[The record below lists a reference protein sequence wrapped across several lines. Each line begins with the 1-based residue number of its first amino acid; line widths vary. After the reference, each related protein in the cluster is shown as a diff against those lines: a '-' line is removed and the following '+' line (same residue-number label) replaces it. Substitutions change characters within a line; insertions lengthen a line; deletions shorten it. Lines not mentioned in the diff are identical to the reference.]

1 MNDLLVKNANSPM
14 EKAAK
19 VVELTEFIKA
29 AKVIVDEYKV
39 DLLKATQEMDVLTL
53 KTGSYTI
60 TRAKRITPKV
70 LDFKTLKDSLDKADI
85 PYEVEEAFT
94 PQMTVVFKNIVKEGK
109 KLEGLEALETEYI
122 MIRTPEKVEK
132 ELV

>member
-19 VVELTEFIKA
+19 IVELTQIIKQ
-29 AKVIVDEYKV
+29 AKEIVDEYKV

-60 TRAKRITPKV
+60 TRAKKITPRV
-70 LDFKTLKDSLDKADI
+70 MDFKTLKASLDQADI

-94 PQMTVVFKNIVKEGK
+94 PQMTIVFKNIVKEGK

-122 MIRTPEKVEK
+122 MIRTPEKAEK
-132 ELV
+132 E